1 MDNTSLSDTSTSH
14 AIFSDTFPA
23 LFCFVEKEKAQSIQ
37 EQKKRQ
43 VYDYQYAVKLPSTV
57 DRARNG
63 SRQQTRRRNN
73 GKARL
78 IPLGLLQFSGNQ
90 LLRDSKLEKQDA
102 FRFYIWCG
110 TGKLSQKKI
119 RKHRTLLPS
128 VGSLKKPTVIQVQPN
143 TTHRVYIVDQALGI
157 VNRAAK
163 RRLACNYQKG
173 EFKTPVVIIGRPL
186 SWDEVCIP

>member
-14 AIFSDTFPA
+14 AIFPDTFPA

-43 VYDYQYAVKLPSTV
+43 VYDSQYAVRLPSTPNGTK
-57 DRARNG
+57 NG
-63 SRQQTRRRNN
+63 SKQQARKQSN

-78 IPLGLLQFSGNQ
+78 IPLGLLQFSSNQ

-110 TGKLSQKKI
+110 TGKLSQKKV

-128 VGSLKKPTVIQVQPN
+128 IDSLKKPTVIQVQPN
-143 TTHRVYIVDQALGI
+143 TPRRVYIVDQALG
-157 VNRAAK
+157 VVDRAAR

-173 EFKTPVVIIGRPL
+173 EFETPVAIIGRPL
-186 SWDEVCIP
+186 SWDEVYVP